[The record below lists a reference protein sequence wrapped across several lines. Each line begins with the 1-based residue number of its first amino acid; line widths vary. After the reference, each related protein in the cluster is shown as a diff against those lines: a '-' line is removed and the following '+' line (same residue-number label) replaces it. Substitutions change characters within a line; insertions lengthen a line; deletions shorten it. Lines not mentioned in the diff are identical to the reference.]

1 MSHICGFVLAA
12 GEGRRLRPATLS
24 RPKALV
30 PFCGVPLLELA
41 SSVLSEVG
49 MKEIIVNACYQG
61 DRVYEAARRLK
72 EKYGWDIRVSM
83 ESKLLNQGGGL
94 REGIKL
100 VPEADNILV
109 HNVDVIVDYDLRKL
123 IEQHLSSHA
132 DVTALVI
139 PGKGPRT
146 VTLDLSGRV
155 VKFRSPGHEG
165 YTFAGIHI
173 FRRDVL
179 DFLDPENEAPDIID
193 AYQKA
198 VDAGL
203 RVEGVVASHDVYWSD
218 MGTTGDYIRA
228 HSDIMDCSLKYHTM
242 LRKAQTVQAQRRFDL
257 EVKGVTCTGA
267 LGLGAELGVPQG
279 THLHNVVL
287 WDYTRLPRPLLYADG
302 IFVGD
307 DVPSP
312 KPVDASRK
320 PDDRIF
326 KSLDLRRDL
335 CSLEDLAKQGSGR
348 KYMRIRY
355 KDKSWVW
362 CAYNPER
369 RENAS
374 FAAIGD
380 FLFRLG
386 LKVPAVKMHL
396 ADTFELISS
405 DLGQSDINLVSEQM
419 REHLLYDVVDQ
430 IALLHVRGDQA
441 VRLEELPLQK
451 GFTKGLYDWERDYFR
466 NNMLERCLE
475 HPELWGDAAEDY
487 CEMRSLLLREPLVP
501 IHRDLQSANV
511 KVMDGQVYLIDFQG
525 MRLGCAA
532 YDLGSLLYDPY
543 QCYPSSLRQ
552 AVWRRY
558 NRTVHELGGNP
569 PQSRVLYAA
578 ACQRLMQALGAY
590 GKLWMKD
597 GLEWYRQFIVPG
609 FKMLVEAATEADQYP
624 GILNMAKK
632 GLALAEERLQSPNI

>member
-1 MSHICGFVLAA
+1 
-12 GEGRRLRPATLS
+12 
-24 RPKALV
+24 
-30 PFCGVPLLELA
+30 
-41 SSVLSEVG
+41 

-396 ADTFELISS
+396 ADTFELRRRS
-405 DLGQSDINLVSEQM
+405 D
-419 REHLLYDVVDQ
+419 R
-430 IALLHVRGDQA
+430 
-441 VRLEELPLQK
+441 
-451 GFTKGLYDWERDYFR
+451 
-466 NNMLERCLE
+466 
-475 HPELWGDAAEDY
+475 
-487 CEMRSLLLREPLVP
+487 
-501 IHRDLQSANV
+501 
-511 KVMDGQVYLIDFQG
+511 
-525 MRLGCAA
+525 
-532 YDLGSLLYDPY
+532 
-543 QCYPSSLRQ
+543 
-552 AVWRRY
+552 
-558 NRTVHELGGNP
+558 
-569 PQSRVLYAA
+569 AA
-578 ACQRLMQALGAY
+578 ACSRRPGRPSGGTAVAERLYERIVRLGA
-590 GKLWMKD
+590 
-597 GLEWYRQFIVPG
+597 
-609 FKMLVEAATEADQYP
+609 
-624 GILNMAKK
+624 
-632 GLALAEERLQSPNI
+632 